1 MQESLTKPKSGILPV
16 NFRFVKCLLRL
27 HDVDLSGNSISFL
40 TKQFCQSLP
49 HVRDL
54 NLENNNIKTLKK
66 ETFFPFRKLL
76 KLNLNGNRK

>member
-1 MQESLTKPKSGILPV
+1 MQESLTRPKSGILPV
-16 NFRFVKCLLRL
+16 NFRFVNYLLRL
-27 HDVDLSGNSISFL
+27 HDVDLSGNLISFL